1 MNNVYYYEICCKE
14 LLDGYNY
21 WIFYIIR
28 KSLNKKKE
36 KVYWLI
42 KIRLILIDG
51 FIYIV
56 IDGCVVKCYFYL
68 YFYLKDVVGMMIERK
83 KKKVLFLKK
92 RLIYI

>member
-1 MNNVYYYEICCKE
+1 M
-14 LLDGYNY
+14 
-21 WIFYIIR
+21 
-28 KSLNKKKE
+28 
-36 KVYWLI
+36 I

-83 KKKVLFLKK
+83 KKKGFIFKEK
-92 RLIYI
+92 INIYIVKSFMIY